1 MVALGYGDGR
11 RPLNMTQL
19 REVAHEKVYNLAD
32 SMANIKEAVDKASGL
47 ACGKWTIL
55 EMINDT
61 RLNSFLFSLPVI
73 VLKEVLGRHFLVAS
87 CASLSSILSGL

>member
-47 ACGKWTIL
+47 ACGK
-55 EMINDT
+55 
-61 RLNSFLFSLPVI
+61 
-73 VLKEVLGRHFLVAS
+73 
-87 CASLSSILSGL
+87 